1 MRRIASARRKQD
13 LPELFFR
20 FVVASARDIH
30 NAMQETPMLGW
41 SLFFLT
47 ISLIAGAVAFGGLAS
62 GTVGLAPMLFMGFLV
77 LSLVTAIVS
86 YLRP

>member
-1 MRRIASARRKQD
+1 
-13 LPELFFR
+13 
-20 FVVASARDIH
+20 
-30 NAMQETPMLGW
+30 MLGW

-62 GTVGLAPMLFMGFLV
+62 GTVGVAPMLFMVFLA